1 MILFLFSIQNYTLWP
16 LWYDIAAAQKDVYNT
31 PYFFATVESI
41 TFVSWGQNHRLFVSL
56 VKCKCNCE
64 CFGWWKQRYLCDCEY
79 GACTGNSLRVVLG
92 NITFYNWQTWRIA
105 EYCNFSELVILC
117 NKKHQIPWRD
127 VLSFWRFQMCFYVSA
142 VKNIPATQGWNEK
155 DMLRL
160 CHTSQPWDRCI
171 KYR

>member
-1 MILFLFSIQNYTLWP
+1 MTLLQHRKMCTIHLISLP
-16 LWYDIAAAQKDVYNT
+16 LWKALHLWAEGKITGCSYYLWNVN
-31 PYFFATVESI
+31 ATVN
-41 TFVSWGQNHRLFVSL
+41 VSVDENR
-56 VKCKCNCE
+56 
-64 CFGWWKQRYLCDCEY
+64 RYLCDCEY

-92 NITFYNWQTWRIA
+92 NITFYNWKTWRIA

-127 VLSFWRFQMCFYVSA
+127 VLCFWRFQLCFYVSA
-142 VKNIPATQGWNEK
+142 VKNITATQGWNGK